1 MDLLAG
7 AWSWLHA
14 IGPQLKQNHLWQRMV
29 KHTAA
34 VTITIIIVII
44 PAVRQVYGAAS
55 YLAAMAAVFG
65 HCARRFGQMAEA
77 LVLVLAGM
85 LLGTGWAVLGLYLSS
100 LVWETRRPA
109 AYTIRALFLVV
120 GTIFHGYVRSKSPRL
135 FIFVWLFI
143 ISSLQSLVGTAS
155 HVTLS
160 TATQTLYPILTAMG
174 VLLLVNV
181 TVFPEYSGRFLADT
195 TIQTLAQTQST
206 MKAATEWFMEP
217 SITDREGTPA
227 PDCDCDGTT
236 LVRKAQ
242 SANSVKEAE
251 ASSDSKLATLSA
263 AKAKLRAKLSSCKAA
278 LKECTF
284 EIEYALIPSRSL
296 KPVSSTAMTGLM
308 RNVTTLI
315 SACESKYV
323 MMSKANTGS
332 EDGTTSNSDSDSEG
346 TEDAADDN
354 GTRSPLRPPWSAPA
368 SRRTSVASMESMVEH
383 VKPQREIA
391 SGDPEILNALLARV
405 REPVKDLLTEVDASI
420 ASVMLCLAYCYGVQQ
435 LPPDLPDPKSLT
447 LQEVDRRVD
456 SFSDA
461 ITSFDKCFQE
471 ALGKVAAD
479 EAASGE
485 VDVMPRIETFLLSS
499 SLLSLRHAA
508 EQVTQMLKHARILV
522 GRVQARHNRK
532 RLYWPRK
539 INWQT
544 WLRSGGEQDIMALPE
559 TARKEKRT
567 GNEPSRKNNKNEED
581 GDDSDFEQEADA
593 ERDEEANPPNKN
605 NVAPRRKPATTKG
618 PEKQLQRKAEA
629 SPGRRSMMWWRTHI
643 ADMTDLVFHSEH
655 IAYALKLT
663 TAVFAI
669 TWIPF
674 YGPFNSW
681 FASMRGIW
689 VPLQLVLTFEV
700 AIGSSIEVF
709 FVRAGG
715 VVFGCVWGYASYE
728 ISRGQLP
735 ALVVLL
741 VPGIV
746 VSSYVQL
753 GTNYVKAGMI
763 SVVSMSIVA
772 LGEQRPS
779 TYKYHKELLLT
790 RLSDRFR
797 PWTGVGE
804 LCQTSCLLFNR
815 WHGSSDCGSQRLS
828 SQGP

>member
-7 AWSWLHA
+7 AWSWLLA
-14 IGPQLKQNHLWQRMV
+14 IGPQLKQNHLWQHMV

-34 VTITIIIVII
+34 VTVTIIIVII

-77 LVLVLAGM
+77 LVLILAGM
-85 LLGTGWAVLGLYLSS
+85 LLGTAWAIFGLYLSS
-100 LVWETRRPA
+100 LVWETHQPA
-109 AYTIRALFLVV
+109 AYTVRALFLVV
-120 GTIFHGYVRSKSPRL
+120 GTIFHGYVRSHSPRL
-135 FIFVWLFI
+135 FILVWLFLLC
-143 ISSLQSLVGTAS
+143 SLQTLVGTAN
-155 HVTLS
+155 HVTVS

-181 TVFPEYSGRFLADT
+181 TVFPEFSGRFLADT
-195 TIQTLAQTQST
+195 TIQTLAQTQGT
-206 MKAATEWFMEP
+206 MKAAMEWFMEP
-217 SITDREGTPA
+217 STTDEERAPTPSL
-227 PDCDCDGTT
+227 DSYGTT
-236 LVRKAQ
+236 AVQKAQ
-242 SANSVKEAE
+242 SAKSAKSVKEAE
-251 ASSDSKLATLSA
+251 ASSESKLAALSG
-263 AKAKLRAKLSSCKAA
+263 AKAKLRAKLGSCKSA
-278 LKECTF
+278 LKECMF
-284 EIEYALIPSRSL
+284 EIEYAVIPSRSL
-296 KPVSSTAMTGLM
+296 KPVSSTTMTGLI

-323 MMSKANTGS
+323 MMSKASAKS
-332 EDGTTSNSDSDSEG
+332 EDETTSSSDSDSEDTG
-346 TEDAADDN
+346 DAPDEN
-354 GTRSPLRPPWSAPA
+354 GARSRLRAPWSAPA
-368 SRRTSVASMESMVEH
+368 SRRTSVASMESLVEH

-391 SGDPEILNALLARV
+391 SGNPEVLNTLLSRV
-405 REPVKDLLTEVDASI
+405 REPVKDLLAEVDAAI
-420 ASVMLCLAYCYGVQQ
+420 ASVMACLAYCYDVQQ
-435 LPPDLPDPKSLT
+435 LPSDLPSPKGLSLE
-447 LQEVDRRVD
+447 EVDKRVD

-461 ITSFDKCFQE
+461 ITSFDKCFHE
-471 ALGKVAAD
+471 ALGKVAED
-479 EAASGE
+479 EAANGE

-508 EQVTQMLKHARILV
+508 EQVTQMLKHARSLV
-522 GRVQARHNRK
+522 GRSQARNNRK

-539 INWQT
+539 INWQK

-567 GNEPSRKNNKNEED
+567 GNEPSKKTNKTKEG
-581 GDDSDFEQEADA
+581 GDDSDSEPERDA
-593 ERDEEANPPNKN
+593 KKDEEANPSSNNK
-605 NVAPRRKPATTKG
+605 VSPRREHARTHSGGKPSQKDV
-618 PEKQLQRKAEA
+618 EA
-629 SPGRRSMMWWRTHI
+629 SPRWRSVMWWRTQI
-643 ADMTDLVFHSEH
+643 ADMTDSVFHSEH

-700 AIGSSIEVF
+700 AIGSSIDVF

-735 ALVVLL
+735 ALVVIL
-741 VPGIV
+741 VPGIL

-753 GTNYVKAGMI
+753 GTSYVKAGMI
-763 SVVSMSIVA
+763 SIVSMSIVA
-772 LGEQRPS
+772 LGKQHQPPITIPRSVTDE
-779 TYKYHKELLLT
+779 T
-790 RLSDRFR
+790 
-797 PWTGVGE
+797 
-804 LCQTSCLLFNR
+804 
-815 WHGSSDCGSQRLS
+815 
-828 SQGP
+828 